1 MSLTVGKLAQSF
13 VAMAS
18 PGGFPAS
25 AQDAGQRWADALVGY
40 WSDGLAPFGGPSL
53 IPPTALASAL
63 GSIFEAQQ
71 AGAGAQID
79 AACTA
84 YWLSPPIPWA
94 GIWPGLTTAV
104 VGAGSLGPAL
114 DAVMAQNI
122 ETRASTTDACRA
134 IAEAFEAYSLTVTVT
149 FTTNTGP
156 IIYTMT

>member
-1 MSLTVGKLAQSF
+1 MSLIVGKLAQSF
-13 VAMAS
+13 VALAS
-18 PGGFPAS
+18 PDGFPGS
-25 AQDAGQRWADALVGY
+25 AQEAGQKWADALVGY
-40 WSDGLAPFGGPSL
+40 WSDGLALFGGPSL
-53 IPPTALASAL
+53 VPNTALASAL

-71 AGAGAQID
+71 EGAGAQID

-84 YWLSPPIPWA
+84 YWLAPPIPWS

-122 ETRASTTDACRA
+122 ETRASAADACRA
-134 IAEAFEAYSLTVTVT
+134 IAAVFETYSLTVTVT

-156 IIYTMT
+156 FIATMS